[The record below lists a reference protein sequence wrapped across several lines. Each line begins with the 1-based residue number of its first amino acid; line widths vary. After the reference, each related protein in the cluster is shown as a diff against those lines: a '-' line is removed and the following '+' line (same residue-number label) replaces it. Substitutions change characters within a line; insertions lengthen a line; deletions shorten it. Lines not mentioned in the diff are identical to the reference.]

1 MSTGYDDRF
10 EGGGYDDRG
19 PDGRGPGGP
28 PGGSVERARAR
39 VRVPAVL
46 LILTGAVGLLLTAV
60 NLINYPNLGAQLDDR
75 FGEMKEKIDKDP
87 KLTDD
92 QKREQKDMLGKVRD
106 GTEQAAL
113 PVYLVHAVVAL
124 VVLLGGVKML
134 SLSGRGLAITG
145 SVLAMIPCVNSLCCI
160 VGLPVGIWAL
170 VVLSDPGVK
179 AAFGATARDP
189 YAPPTDV

>member
-1 MSTGYDDRF
+1 MSAGYDDRF

-19 PDGRGPGGP
+19 PERP

-60 NLINYPNLGAQLDDR
+60 NLINYPNLGAQLDAQ
-75 FGEMKEKIDKDP
+75 FGEMKDKIDKDP

-92 QKREQKDMLGKVRD
+92 QKQEQKDFLGKFRD

-160 VGLPVGIWAL
+160 LGLPVGIWAL
-170 VVLSDPGVK
+170 VVLSNPEVK
-179 AAFGATARDP
+179 AAFGAAARDP
-189 YAPPTDV
+189 YAPPTDF